1 MRFARRWGSAAAATL
16 ATVGFAPVVADA
28 GAQVKAGTTT
38 GDAERVDTIPISPRP
53 GTEPRVA
60 ISLPPH
66 RMPDL
71 RRGDRLRA
79 LGEVQVTNTCVLA
92 EARCIGRR
100 YSFDPRVKA
109 WLVIGRS
116 STATHGPS
124 ATRISRRESVECGQ
138 HRPNRNHHC
147 VLTLPTGGITVG
159 SPERLPCPP
168 VRCRV
173 NLVVSAD
180 HPSATHRHRLVIGA
194 DTPSGDIKQGKGRVS
209 ALVVRAGSHARTRRV
224 VSKRRVHRRIQMDR
238 SGGWTSVYS
247 VKLPHPKAGDV
258 IVARA
263 RQILDIGHLGNA
275 VFDSSQIILAQ
286 GRQEAESGRIA
297 RRSGTPQT
305 FTEKNGFNCTQGP
318 SAYRTPCLSRKAGL
332 LTIERTPVDRQG
344 REVPLYVNLIT
355 RGFLKTAQPKRA
367 LSAHILR
374 GGSLRVTQ
382 TSAIAPESAGPED
395 PRQDSS

>member
-1 MRFARRWGSAAAATL
+1 MRLVRASGCLAAAAL
-16 ATVGFAPVVADA
+16 ATAGFAVSDA
-28 GAQVKAGTTT
+28 HGQIKAGTTT
-38 GDAERVDTIPISPRP
+38 GAAEREDTIPITQRP
-53 GTEPRVA
+53 GAEPRVA

-71 RRGDRLRA
+71 ERDDRLEA
-79 LGEVQVTNTCVLA
+79 IGEVQVTNTCSGD

-116 STATHGPS
+116 ATATHGPS
-124 ATRISRRESVECGQ
+124 ATRISKRESVACGQ
-138 HRPNRNHHC
+138 RRPNRNHHC
-147 VLTLPTGGITVG
+147 VLALAEGGMTVR
-159 SPERLPCPP
+159 SPERLPCRPQ
-168 VRCRV
+168 RCRI

-180 HPSATHRHRLVIGA
+180 HPSATHGNRLVIGA
-194 DTPSGDIKQGKGRVS
+194 DTPSGGVKQGKGRVS
-209 ALVVRAGSHARTRRV
+209 ALVVRAGSHARTRTAA
-224 VSKRRVHRRIQMDR
+224 SKRRVHRRVRMDR

-247 VKLPHPKAGDV
+247 VELPSPTAGDV

-275 VFDSSQIILAQ
+275 VFDSSQIILAE
-286 GRQEAESGRIA
+286 GRQKVRPGRIA

-318 SAYRTPCLSRKAGL
+318 SAYRTPCLSRKTGL

-355 RGFLKTAQPKRA
+355 RGFLKTAQLKRA
-367 LSAHILR
+367 LSAHVLR
-374 GGSLRVTQ
+374 GGGLRVRQ
-382 TSAIAPESAGPED
+382 ISAIPPGRAEPEAP
-395 PRQDSS
+395 R